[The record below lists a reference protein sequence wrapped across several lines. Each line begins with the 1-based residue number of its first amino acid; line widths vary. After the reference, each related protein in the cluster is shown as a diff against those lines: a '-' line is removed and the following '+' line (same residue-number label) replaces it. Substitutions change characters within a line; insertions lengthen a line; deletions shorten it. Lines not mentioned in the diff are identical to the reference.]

1 MDDKEKKSGVKIKLN
16 KPKKNLTADELDQLP
31 KSELIEMI
39 IRLEA
44 YNKQLKNILDKKINS
59 QTDSDDKLQQIATT
73 KKNFDFSK
81 FTKRH
86 VMLKFL
92 YLGWTYEGYVV
103 QDHTINTIEHHLFN
117 ALIRLCL
124 IESRDTS
131 NYNRCGRTDKGVS
144 AFEQTISID
153 LRSRV
158 AVADQLTGDGV
169 KTELNY
175 CSLLNKVLPKN
186 IRAVAWCPLIT
197 PTFSARFDCQ
207 ARTYKYFFPRGDLNV
222 EKMAEACKFLVGSH
236 DFRNMCKMD
245 VANGVVNYKRRLDS
259 VRIVSMED
267 AEGAAVGPYDMFYL
281 EIQGSAFL

>member
-1 MDDKEKKSGVKIKLN
+1 MKSHRL
-16 KPKKNLTADELDQLP
+16 Q
-31 KSELIEMI
+31 

-44 YNKQLKNILDKKINS
+44 YNKQLKHILDKKINS
-59 QTDSDDKLQQIATT
+59 QSQHDDKPVEPTK

-92 YLGWTYEGYVV
+92 YLGWDYEGYVV
-103 QDHTINTIEHHLFN
+103 QDHTINTIEHHLFT

-124 IESRDTS
+124 IESRETS

-144 AFEQTISID
+144 AFEQTVSID

-158 AVADQLTGDGV
+158 AVSDQMTSEAI

-175 CSLLNKVLPKN
+175 CSLLNKVLPRN
-186 IRAVAWCPLIT
+186 IRAIAWCPLTT
-197 PTFSARFDCQ
+197 PTYSARFDCQ
-207 ARTYKYFFPRGDLNV
+207 ARTYKYFFPRGDLSI
-222 EKMAEACKFLVGSH
+222 EKMKEACEFLVGSH
-236 DFRNMCKMD
+236 DFRNLCKMD
-245 VANGVVNYKRRLDS
+245 VANGVVNYIRRLDS
-259 VRIVSMED
+259 VRIVSMKDMGESVD
-267 AEGAAVGPYDMFYL
+267 PYDMFYL